1 MMGGNPRDLARQM
14 QQMQTRLAKIQ
25 EELGS
30 ETVEASVGGG
40 MITIVMTGHQVV
52 ESVKIDPDAVD
63 PEDVETL
70 QDLMVAAY
78 NEALQKSQELASTR
92 LGALTG
98 GMNIPGLMYPRSARC
113 GAASLSRSF
122 PTTAPSGGHASV
134 LVRYGSSAP
143 SRTLKGSCRRLSSR
157 LRG

>member
-14 QQMQTRLAKIQ
+14 QQMQNRLAKIQ

-40 MITIVMTGHQVV
+40 MVTITMTGHQQV

-63 PEDVETL
+63 PDDVETL
-70 QDLMVAAY
+70 QDLMVAAF
-78 NEALQKSQELASTR
+78 NEALKKSQELASSR

-98 GMNIPGLMYPRSARC
+98 GMKIPGLM
-113 GAASLSRSF
+113 
-122 PTTAPSGGHASV
+122 
-134 LVRYGSSAP
+134 
-143 SRTLKGSCRRLSSR
+143 
-157 LRG
+157 

>member
-14 QQMQTRLAKIQ
+14 QQMQARLAKIQ

-40 MITIVMTGHQVV
+40 MVSITMTGQQQV

-70 QDLMVAAY
+70 QDLMVAAF
-78 NEALQKSQELASTR
+78 NEALKKSQELASTR

-98 GMNIPGLMYPRSARC
+98 GMKIPGLM
-113 GAASLSRSF
+113 
-122 PTTAPSGGHASV
+122 
-134 LVRYGSSAP
+134 
-143 SRTLKGSCRRLSSR
+143 
-157 LRG
+157 

>member
-40 MITIVMTGHQVV
+40 VVTVVMTGHQVV
-52 ESVKIDPDAVD
+52 ESIRIDPEIVD

-78 NEALQKSQELASTR
+78 NEALKKSQELASTR

-98 GMNIPGLMYPRSARC
+98 GIKIPGLM
-113 GAASLSRSF
+113 
-122 PTTAPSGGHASV
+122 
-134 LVRYGSSAP
+134 
-143 SRTLKGSCRRLSSR
+143 
-157 LRG
+157 

>member
-14 QQMQTRLAKIQ
+14 QQMQNRLAKIQ

-40 MITIVMTGHQVV
+40 MVTITMTGHQQV

-63 PEDVETL
+63 PDDVETL
-70 QDLMVAAY
+70 QDLMLAAF
-78 NEALQKSQELASTR
+78 NEALKKSQELASSR

-98 GMNIPGLMYPRSARC
+98 GMKIPGLM
-113 GAASLSRSF
+113 
-122 PTTAPSGGHASV
+122 
-134 LVRYGSSAP
+134 
-143 SRTLKGSCRRLSSR
+143 
-157 LRG
+157 

>member
-40 MITIVMTGHQVV
+40 VVTIVMTGHQQV
-52 ESVKIDPDAVD
+52 ESVTIDKDIVD

-70 QDLMVAAY
+70 QDLMVAAF
-78 NEALQKSQELASTR
+78 NEALKKSQELASTR
-92 LGALTG
+92 LGAITG
-98 GMNIPGLMYPRSARC
+98 GMKIPGLM
-113 GAASLSRSF
+113 
-122 PTTAPSGGHASV
+122 
-134 LVRYGSSAP
+134 
-143 SRTLKGSCRRLSSR
+143 
-157 LRG
+157 

>member
-40 MITIVMTGHQVV
+40 MVTIVMTGHQVV
-52 ESVKIDPDAVD
+52 ESVTIDPDAVD

-70 QDLMVAAY
+70 QDLMVAAF
-78 NEALQKSQELASTR
+78 NEALKKSQELAAQRMS
-92 LGALTG
+92 ALTG
-98 GMNIPGLMYPRSARC
+98 GLKIPGLM
-113 GAASLSRSF
+113 
-122 PTTAPSGGHASV
+122 
-134 LVRYGSSAP
+134 
-143 SRTLKGSCRRLSSR
+143 
-157 LRG
+157 

>member
-14 QQMQTRLAKIQ
+14 QQMQSRLAKIQ

-40 MITIVMTGHQVV
+40 MVAIVMTGHQEVV
-52 ESVKIDPDAVD
+52 SVKIDPDAVD

-78 NEALQKSQELASTR
+78 NEALKKSQELASTR

-98 GMNIPGLMYPRSARC
+98 GMKIPGLM
-113 GAASLSRSF
+113 
-122 PTTAPSGGHASV
+122 
-134 LVRYGSSAP
+134 
-143 SRTLKGSCRRLSSR
+143 
-157 LRG
+157 

>member
-40 MITIVMTGHQVV
+40 VVTIVMTGHQNV
-52 ESVKIDPDAVD
+52 ESVTIDPDIVD

-70 QDLMVAAY
+70 QDLMVAAF
-78 NEALQKSQELASTR
+78 NEALKKSQELASTR
-92 LGALTG
+92 LGALTV
-98 GMNIPGLMYPRSARC
+98 GMKIPGLI
-113 GAASLSRSF
+113 
-122 PTTAPSGGHASV
+122 
-134 LVRYGSSAP
+134 
-143 SRTLKGSCRRLSSR
+143 
-157 LRG
+157 

>member
-78 NEALQKSQELASTR
+78 NEALKKSQELASTR

-98 GMNIPGLMYPRSARC
+98 GMKIPGLM
-113 GAASLSRSF
+113 
-122 PTTAPSGGHASV
+122 
-134 LVRYGSSAP
+134 
-143 SRTLKGSCRRLSSR
+143 
-157 LRG
+157 

>member
-40 MITIVMTGHQVV
+40 VVTVVMTGHQVV
-52 ESVKIDPDAVD
+52 ESIRIDPEIVD

-78 NEALQKSQELASTR
+78 NEALKKSQELASTR

-98 GMNIPGLMYPRSARC
+98 GMKIPGLM
-113 GAASLSRSF
+113 
-122 PTTAPSGGHASV
+122 
-134 LVRYGSSAP
+134 
-143 SRTLKGSCRRLSSR
+143 
-157 LRG
+157 